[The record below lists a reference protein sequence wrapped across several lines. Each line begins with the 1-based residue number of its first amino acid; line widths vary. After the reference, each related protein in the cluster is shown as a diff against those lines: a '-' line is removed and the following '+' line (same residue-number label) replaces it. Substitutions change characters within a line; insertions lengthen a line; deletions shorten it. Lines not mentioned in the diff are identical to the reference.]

1 LAQQKSAIWKR
12 KEGKM
17 TVLDK
22 MNRLGM
28 TQVEM
33 IRELRKR
40 GYEIQPPMMSSIL
53 TGVYTYPKAKKIL
66 ETCEEIVN
74 EREKP

>member
-1 LAQQKSAIWKR
+1 
-12 KEGKM
+12 M

-66 ETCEEIVN
+66 ETCEEIIN

>member
-1 LAQQKSAIWKR
+1 
-12 KEGKM
+12 M

-74 EREKP
+74 EREKT

>member
-1 LAQQKSAIWKR
+1 
-12 KEGKM
+12 M
-17 TVLDK
+17 TVFL
-22 MNRLGM
+22 
-28 TQVEM
+28 TSIQS
-33 IRELRKR
+33 IIP
-40 GYEIQPPMMSSIL
+40 IQPPMMSSIL

>member
-1 LAQQKSAIWKR
+1 
-12 KEGKM
+12 M

>member
-1 LAQQKSAIWKR
+1 
-12 KEGKM
+12 M

-53 TGVYTYPKAKKIL
+53 TGVYTYPKAEKIL
-66 ETCEEIVN
+66 EACEEILN
-74 EREKP
+74 EREKA

>member
-1 LAQQKSAIWKR
+1 
-12 KEGKM
+12 M

-28 TQVEM
+28 TQVEI

-74 EREKP
+74 EREKT

>member
-1 LAQQKSAIWKR
+1 
-12 KEGKM
+12 M

-66 ETCEEIVN
+66 EMCEEIVN

>member
-1 LAQQKSAIWKR
+1 
-12 KEGKM
+12 M

-28 TQVEM
+28 TQVAM

-66 ETCEEIVN
+66 EACEEILN
-74 EREKP
+74 EREKA

>member
-1 LAQQKSAIWKR
+1 
-12 KEGKM
+12 M

-74 EREKP
+74 ELEKP

>member
-1 LAQQKSAIWKR
+1 
-12 KEGKM
+12 M

-33 IRELRKR
+33 IQELRKR

-74 EREKP
+74 EREKT

>member
-1 LAQQKSAIWKR
+1 LEKKG
-12 KEGKM
+12 GKM